1 MTSGELVT
9 SSHDSA
15 GNTPWKEM
23 ADSVI
28 KDSAEEKS
36 PKSPEIIELE
46 KKLQRARSVLDSA
59 RLSLEDVKRLY
70 NENESFIVKI
80 LYLKRETID
89 MWEDRISEICKQ
101 IEQYE
106 DELRQKNDGQ
116 PELMS

>member
-1 MTSGELVT
+1 
-9 SSHDSA
+9 
-15 GNTPWKEM
+15 M

-59 RLSLEDVKRLY
+59 KLSLEDVKRLY